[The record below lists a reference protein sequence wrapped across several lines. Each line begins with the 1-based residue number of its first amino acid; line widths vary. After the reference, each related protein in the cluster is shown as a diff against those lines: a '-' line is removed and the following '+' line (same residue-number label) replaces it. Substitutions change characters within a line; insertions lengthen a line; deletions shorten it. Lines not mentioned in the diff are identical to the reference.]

1 MLVQVS
7 KDPIGSKG
15 ARVTSYLTFP
25 GRYLVL
31 MPDVDHVGISRR
43 ISNEEERE
51 RLKAL
56 VSEIKPE
63 GYGLIIRTASENSQ
77 EDEIKKDLEF
87 LVLLWENLKKKK
99 DKVPVRGYALRRPR
113 SCFQVCP

>member
-1 MLVQVS
+1 MTENGDSMDFLQRRGRSEMSIDEILQEGQELLVQVS

-31 MPDVDHVGISRR
+31 MPDVEHVGISRR

-56 VSEIKPE
+56 VSEIKPA
-63 GYGLIIRTASENSQ
+63 GYGLIIRTASENSHG
-77 EDEIKKDLEF
+77 
-87 LVLLWENLKKKK
+87 
-99 DKVPVRGYALRRPR
+99 R
-113 SCFQVCP
+113 